1 MSEILETLMLICF
14 GCSWPLSVYK
24 NIKAKTAKS
33 MSLGFILMITAGYI
47 AGIGSKIINQRYN
60 YVLVVYIVNLFI
72 VSINILVYFINR
84 KYDSIGEE

>member
-60 YVLVVYIVNLFI
+60 YVLVVYIVNLL
-72 VSINILVYFINR
+72 LVR
-84 KYDSIGEE
+84 CVKWLQTKLS